1 MMQYNLDEINKINN
15 TEFVFT
21 FSYGRALQQSTLKI
35 WAKKMSDKK
44 AIHNVFNHRAKMNGL
59 ASKGEWSQSLE
70 A

>member
-1 MMQYNLDEINKINN
+1 
-15 TEFVFT
+15 
-21 FSYGRALQQSTLKI
+21 
-35 WAKKMSDKK
+35 MSDKK